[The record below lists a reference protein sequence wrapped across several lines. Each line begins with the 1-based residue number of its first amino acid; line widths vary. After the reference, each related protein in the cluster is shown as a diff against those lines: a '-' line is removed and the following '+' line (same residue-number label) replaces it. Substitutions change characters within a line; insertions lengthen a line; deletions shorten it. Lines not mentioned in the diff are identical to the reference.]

1 MNLLKSL
8 KSFGEASIDVF
19 FKVAYMLPR
28 ILNGC
33 IS

>member
-1 MNLLKSL
+1 MNLLKSFI
-8 KSFGEASIDVF
+8 SFGEAWIDVF
-19 FKVAYMLPR
+19 FKVAYMLAM